1 MTPRRWSIQGG
12 KSIMRITI
20 SELELRIAEP
30 ILDEL
35 TPWEMKTL
43 KGGYTMRKDRRS
55 PKTTTTTDFST
66 LFKELDDTL
75 DQWKVSLKETTDG
88 LGNKFN
94 F

>member
-1 MTPRRWSIQGG
+1 
-12 KSIMRITI
+12 MRITI

-88 LGNKFN
+88 LGNKFS